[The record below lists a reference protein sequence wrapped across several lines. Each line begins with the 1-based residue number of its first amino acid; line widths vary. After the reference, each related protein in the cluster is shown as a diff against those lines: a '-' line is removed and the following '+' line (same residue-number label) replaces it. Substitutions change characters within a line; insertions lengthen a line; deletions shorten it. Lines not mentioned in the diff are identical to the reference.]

1 MATKKITQL
10 DLLASGSIVAA
21 NDVLPIVGIS
31 TDATYKTTVDD
42 LKGAMGL
49 NPITSND
56 SQVFIKEST
65 QISEPT
71 GTVVNLKL
79 RTIGANSSLSPGSSL
94 ISFGF
99 SGSNP
104 EFGPEES
111 TIAKIGLTNIGPF
124 DKIGGTIQ
132 FYTMASSA
140 NFLPI
145 SSDVS
150 SIFMGMYPSNDVTRS
165 SRGMV
170 IGNSTPFPYGT
181 LHIIPENWESGP
193 DSELRSYVANFDAIN
208 RGVKFPSVTEANRD
222 TMSGIEGGTVIF
234 NETTSKLQV
243 WTGSAWVDLH

>member
-31 TDATYKTTVDD
+31 TDVTYKTTVDD
-42 LKGAMGL
+42 LKGGMGL
-49 NPITSND
+49 APITSND

-71 GTVVNLKL
+71 GTVVNLNL
-79 RTIGANSSLSPGSSL
+79 TTVGANSSLSPGDSY
-94 ISFGF
+94 IKFGF

-111 TIAKIGLTNIGPF
+111 TIAKIGFSNTSPF
-124 DKIGGTIQ
+124 PKVGGGIQ
-132 FYTMASSA
+132 FYTMASSL
-140 NFLPI
+140 NFLPT
-145 SSDVS
+145 SPDVS
-150 SIFMGMYPSNDVTRS
+150 SIFMGMYPSDQTFRS

-170 IGNSTPFPYGT
+170 IGNSTPSPYGT
-181 LHIIPENWESGP
+181 LHIIPENWAGTFF
-193 DSELRSYVANFDAIN
+193 ELRPYVANFDAVN
-208 RGVKFPSVTEANRD
+208 RGVKFPSVTEVSRD
-222 TMSGIEGGTVIF
+222 NMSGMEGGTVIF

>member
-21 NDVLPIVGIS
+21 NDVLPIVGVS
-31 TDATYKTTVDD
+31 TDTTYKTTVDD

-104 EFGPEES
+104 MFGPTES
-111 TIAKIGLTNIGPF
+111 TIAKIGLSNISPAPQV
-124 DKIGGTIQ
+124 GGGIQ

-140 NFLPI
+140 NFLPD
-145 SSDVS
+145 SPDAS
-150 SIFMGMYPSNDVTRS
+150 SIFMGMYPSSQITRS

-170 IGNSTPFPYGT
+170 IGNSTPSPYGT
-181 LHIIPENWESGP
+181 LHIIPENWVSAFI
-193 DSELRSYVANFDAIN
+193 ELRPYVANFDAVN
-208 RGVKFPSVTEANRD
+208 RGVKFPSVTEADRD
-222 TMSGIEGGTVIF
+222 AMSGMEGGTVIF